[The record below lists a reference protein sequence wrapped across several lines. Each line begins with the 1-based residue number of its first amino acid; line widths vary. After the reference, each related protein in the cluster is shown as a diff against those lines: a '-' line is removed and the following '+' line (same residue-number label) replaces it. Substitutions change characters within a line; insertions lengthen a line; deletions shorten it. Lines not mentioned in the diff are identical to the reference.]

1 MSFKYKTF
9 LGVRDLTK
17 AKYTVSFVGPS
28 VLEA

>member
-1 MSFKYKTF
+1 MSFRYKTL

-17 AKYTVSFVGPS
+17 AKYTLSYVGPS